1 MLILNALNILKAY
14 IVCVLRSV
22 HCPVYTYPCL
32 VKLCRANTILRPKPI
47 EFTAK
52 QPWMHG
58 QRWFARTLLL
68 SYQKGMRKYNTRSDI
83 VRCFAVS
90 LFREHGYS
98 FGIGRYIPAFLLL
111 KKAAIYPGIKTSK
124 MRSILLPAKFRT
136 NAHSSIPY
144 NSSKPSELLY
154 IPAISHTYILY
165 ITRWKCGNK

>member
-111 KKAAIYPGIKTSK
+111 KKLLSTQELKPVKCVAYYCQQNFAPMLTLQYLT
-124 MRSILLPAKFRT
+124 ILL
-136 NAHSSIPY
+136 
-144 NSSKPSELLY
+144 NSLNYYTYLPFH
-154 IPAISHTYILY
+154 IHISCT
-165 ITRWKCGNK
+165 